1 MGTLV
6 FTEVERRMRES
17 TRGQVLSVGEAETA
31 STEAAG
37 SDPAPETDKGL
48 LLPELEALEPG

>member
-1 MGTLV
+1 M